1 MKKLISI
8 LLVGVILLAV
18 SQVAIAEEQNI
29 SLFANPIFDSASVT
43 LNQRFTA
50 EFTASTNEICATI
63 FVSSCVLQK
72 QSGTK
77 WVNAGELSV
86 PSYVATNTSGYGE
99 IKNYS
104 GEIPSGGT
112 YRLKVVFR
120 GGNETVTR
128 YSNSQSK

>member
-8 LLVGVILLAV
+8 LLVGIIVLTV
-18 SQVAIAEEQNI
+18 SQVVIAEEHSI
-29 SLFANPIFDSASVT
+29 IPFANPIFKSASVT
-43 LNQRFTA
+43 LNNRFSA
-50 EFTASTNEICATI
+50 QFTASTNEICASI

-77 WVNAGELSV
+77 WVDSIVLSA
-86 PSYVATNTSGYGE
+86 PSYVATDTSFYGE

-104 GEIPSGGT
+104 AEIPSGGT

-120 GGNETVTR
+120 GGNESVTR